1 MSRRF
6 YLFLRGENYAKLLSL
21 SGSKLLRNKEKSRK
35 NECSL
40 YLNDASILWI
50 GFQVATYKITDRG
63 DEFRIEIIGRFA
75 ADGVPEVKQSW
86 QNALSEPAHR
96 RLTVDISRL
105 SGYDSAARK
114 LLAEMYRH
122 GTEFAARTPSS
133 LVFLSEIA
141 NTPRTPAKLIAA
153 PISTSQKKIIEQPL
167 RVAAG
172 Q

>member
-1 MSRRF
+1 MV
-6 YLFLRGENYAKLLSL
+6 LSYW
-21 SGSKLLRNKEKSRK
+21 GISKNRTK
-35 NECSL
+35 NECSV

-75 ADGVPEVKQSW
+75 GDGVPEVKQSW
-86 QNALSEPAHR
+86 HAALSEAAYR

-105 SGYDSAARK
+105 TGYDSAARK
-114 LLAEMYRH
+114 LLVEMYRH

-141 NTPRTPAKLIAA
+141 NTPRTPGKLITA
-153 PISTSQKKIIEQPL
+153 PTSTSQKRVLEQPL
-167 RVAAG
+167 RAAAG